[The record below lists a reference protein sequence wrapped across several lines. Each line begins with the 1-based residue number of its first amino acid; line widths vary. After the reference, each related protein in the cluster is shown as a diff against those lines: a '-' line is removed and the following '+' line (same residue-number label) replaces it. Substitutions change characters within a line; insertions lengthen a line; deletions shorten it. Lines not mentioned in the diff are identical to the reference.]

1 MAFDNTKKK
10 ILAVKFISCIIIN
23 FLRLKELKTNIINS
37 SLVDK
42 LTLLKDLSKLSYD
55 ILTFNLVSLVCNTL
69 PIFFKFKK
77 MIGKFLKTNK
87 EE

>member
-23 FLRLKELKTNIINS
+23 FLRLQELKTNIINS

-55 ILTFNLVSLVCNTL
+55 ILTFNLMSLVCNTI

-77 MIGKFLKTNK
+77 MIGKVFRKNK
-87 EE
+87 DE

>member
-1 MAFDNTKKK
+1 MAFDNTKKN

-23 FLRLKELKTNIINS
+23 FLRLRELKTNIINS

-55 ILTFNLVSLVCNTL
+55 LLTFNLVSLVCNTI

-77 MIGKFLKTNK
+77 MVGKILRRNK
-87 EE
+87 DE

>member
-1 MAFDNTKKK
+1 MAFDNKKKK

-37 SLVDK
+37 NLVDK

-55 ILTFNLVSLVCNTL
+55 ILTFNLMSLVCNTI

-77 MIGKFLKTNK
+77 MIGNFLKKNK
-87 EE
+87 DK

>member
-55 ILTFNLVSLVCNTL
+55 ILTFNLVSLVCNTV

-77 MIGKFLKTNK
+77 IIGKFLKKNK
-87 EE
+87 NE

>member
-23 FLRLKELKTNIINS
+23 FLKLRELKTNIINS

-55 ILTFNLVSLVCNTL
+55 MLTYNVISLVCNTI

-77 MIGKFLKTNK
+77 IIRNFLKSNK
-87 EE
+87 NE

>member
-23 FLRLKELKTNIINS
+23 FLRLRELKTNIINS

-55 ILTFNLVSLVCNTL
+55 LLTFNLMSLVCNTI

-77 MIGKFLKTNK
+77 MVGKILRRNK
-87 EE
+87 DE